1 MSSLSQR
8 ANFAPQ
14 ISEPNPTAARAEIPQ
29 GPSVSR
35 QLAVAG
41 WGMVMVAVVAWLD
54 HITGPNIHIGML
66 YLVPVGLAAWYAGR
80 LPGYFVS
87 VVATGVWMRYTE
99 PQADYTAGTAVLLW
113 NLFVH
118 LVYYPAVV
126 EMLLKLRGMERRLEE
141 LVDVRTAELRG
152 EIVERQRA
160 EASLRKLAVQLSEAE
175 EGERRRMA
183 YDLHDALSQ
192 MLSVVKLNLDTA
204 VAESAIDTRH
214 YARLNEI
221 VKMVNELIHQTRNLT
236 FNLHPAMLDDLG
248 LVPTLKGL
256 SDEFHRRTM
265 AMLVV
270 NEVGD
275 HRELPSPL
283 ASYLFRAIKELV
295 NNSVKHGSAGEII
308 VTVYWLEAGMRIV
321 VDDDGS
327 GFDTERAL
335 MPGVRRGLGL
345 AGIDERLTS
354 LGGKL
359 RLESEPGQGARII
372 LEIPLVPLPQSE
384 LQQV

>member
-1 MSSLSQR
+1 
-8 ANFAPQ
+8 
-14 ISEPNPTAARAEIPQ
+14 
-29 GPSVSR
+29 
-35 QLAVAG
+35 
-41 WGMVMVAVVAWLD
+41 VVAWLD
-54 HITGPNIHIGML
+54 HLTGPNIHIGML

-80 LPGYFVS
+80 WPGYFLS
-87 VVATGVWMRYTE
+87 IVATGVWMRYTE
-99 PQADYTAGTAVLLW
+99 PRADYSAGVPVLMW

-126 EMLLKLRGMERRLEE
+126 EMLLKLRNMERRLEE
-141 LVDVRTAELRG
+141 LVDARTAELRA

-160 EASLRKLAVQLSEAE
+160 EVSLRKLAVQLSEAE

-204 VAESAIDTRH
+204 VAESPVDSRQH
-214 YARLNEI
+214 VRLTEV
-221 VKMVNELIHQTRNLT
+221 VKMVNELIHQTRDLT

-265 AMLVV
+265 AVLAV

-275 HRELPSPL
+275 HRELSSPL
-283 ASYLFRAIKELV
+283 ASYLFRAVKELV
-295 NNSVKHGSAGEII
+295 NNSVKHGSAREII

-321 VDDDGS
+321 VDDDGN
-327 GFDTERAL
+327 GFDAEQAL
-335 MPGVRRGLGL
+335 VPSVRRGLGL
-345 AGIDERLTS
+345 VGIDERLTS

-359 RLESEPGQGARII
+359 LLESQPGQGARII
-372 LEIPLVPLPQSE
+372 LEIPLASQPQFE

>member
-1 MSSLSQR
+1 
-8 ANFAPQ
+8 
-14 ISEPNPTAARAEIPQ
+14 
-29 GPSVSR
+29 
-35 QLAVAG
+35 
-41 WGMVMVAVVAWLD
+41 
-54 HITGPNIHIGML
+54 
-66 YLVPVGLAAWYAGR
+66 
-80 LPGYFVS
+80 
-87 VVATGVWMRYTE
+87 MRYTE

-372 LEIPLVPLPQSE
+372 LEIPLVSLPQSE